1 MYDFNISKQN
11 ARYKQFISCIMF
23 SKTMTRLKYFFWFI
37 LYIIYII
44 YIYIN
49 FCLLYLHLTRCNSNG
64 VIRMTICEDETWKI
78 IAVLTTH
85 FPSRRDKTARFHRT
99 CTSRATSSAPS
110 FPVSFPYL
118 RVGRNRK
125 IHESPYVICHVR
137 SGFAHR
143 TVPRVG
149 ETRYQSCNARRYC
162 ETPVAQTP
170 NELFRSRARSPE
182 LFPLRRFIVLDRCNS
197 RRDVGPIFN
206 EIYAFCKVDFF
217 LNRILLSIF
226 LATSSFTLN

>member
-1 MYDFNISKQN
+1 
-11 ARYKQFISCIMF
+11 
-23 SKTMTRLKYFFWFI
+23 
-37 LYIIYII
+37 
-44 YIYIN
+44 
-49 FCLLYLHLTRCNSNG
+49 
-64 VIRMTICEDETWKI
+64 MTIREDETWKI

-143 TVPRVG
+143 TSS
-149 ETRYQSCNARRYC
+149 TRDEISVVQCTPSNTRRYC
-162 ETPVAQTP
+162 ETPVAETP

-197 RRDVGPIFN
+197 RRDMGPIFN
-206 EIYAFCKVDFF
+206 EIYAFRKVDFF
-217 LNRILLSIF
+217 LTEIYRQF
-226 LATSSFTLN
+226 FFATF